1 MIRAVTGKKTKA
13 KAFSEYLF
21 WFCGNQSPFCGTT
34 DIESWQALIRLRGS
48 FVNVPLSALND
59 KLEDYLE
66 AAYNLGKIAAYAEVL
81 KELYGLESV
90 NDYLNR
96 PKVSVRLQ
104 KLAFELYW
112 LSLRLEKSR
121 LRRNESLAQKTAKLG
136 YAFYSITLRALK
148 AAKPV
153 SESIRGA
160 EYE

>member
-1 MIRAVTGKKTKA
+1 MIRAVTEKRTKA

-21 WFCGNQSPFCGTT
+21 WFCGNQSSFCGTT

-48 FVNVPLSALND
+48 FVNVPLDTLND

-81 KELYGLESV
+81 KELYGLESA

-121 LRRNESLAQKTAKLG
+121 LRRNESLAQKTARLS
-136 YAFYSITLRALK
+136 YAFYNITLRALK
-148 AAKPV
+148 AAKARLPK
-153 SESIRGA
+153 S
-160 EYE
+160 